1 MRQVVSMGEMMT
13 DQVNAVTGKTRLK
26 GVEALQTMAIRTLS
40 IF

>member
-13 DQVNAVTGKTRLK
+13 DQVNAVTEKTRLK
-26 GVEALQTMAIRTLS
+26 DVEALQTMAIRTLS